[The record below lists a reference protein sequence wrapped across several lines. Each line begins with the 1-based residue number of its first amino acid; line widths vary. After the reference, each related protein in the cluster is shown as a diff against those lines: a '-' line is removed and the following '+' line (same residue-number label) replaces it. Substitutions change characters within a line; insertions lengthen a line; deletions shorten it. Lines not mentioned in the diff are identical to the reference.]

1 MTMRIAA
8 CAFAALVTLVGNA
21 LAQTAAPL
29 PAAVATSEPETMAAP
44 ATTVRIPAGTI
55 IEVELTEALSSRTSQ
70 QEQLFGLR
78 LIRPIVID
86 GREVAPVGAIG
97 GGEVI
102 DAAHSAF
109 GGRAGRLTISGR
121 FIEIGG
127 QRVRIRGMQLI
138 AAGEDRAEQV
148 VGVSMVP
155 VVGMAAIFIHGG
167 EVEIPAGS
175 RAGARIAVDVDI
187 PIEPVSAATVS
198 GTAETP
204 PGQVLGGE
212 NQQ

>member
-102 DAAHSAF
+102 AAHSAF

>member
-1 MTMRIAA
+1 MRIAVT
-8 CAFAALVTLVGNA
+8 AFAALAILTGYA
-21 LAQTAAPL
+21 FAQTADTL
-29 PAAVATSEPETMAAP
+29 PAAEATPQPEAVAAP
-44 ATTVRIPAGTI
+44 ATTIRIPAGTI
-55 IEVELTEALSSRTSQ
+55 VEVEVTEALSSRTSQ

-78 LIRPIVID
+78 LVRPLVID

-109 GGRAGRLTISGR
+109 GGRQGRLTISGR

-127 QRVRIRGMQLI
+127 QHVRIRGMQLI
-138 AAGEDRAEQV
+138 AAGENRAEQAL
-148 VGVSMVP
+148 GVSMVP
-155 VVGMAAIFIHGG
+155 VIGLGAIFMHGG

-187 PIEPVSAATVS
+187 PIEALAPV
-198 GTAETP
+198 AETAQTP
-204 PGQVLGGE
+204 PPVQVLGGE
-212 NQQ
+212 SQQ